1 MRVTIRERKCM
12 RRQETQAEAGRAAAA
27 EGGAAAWA
35 VAEEWGAALSEAVVD
50 GVSRRAADNEV
61 VVKGGGRNRM
71 VATLAW

>member
-12 RRQETQAEAGRAAAA
+12 RLQETQAEAGRAAAA
-27 EGGAAAWA
+27 AAWA
-35 VAEEWGAALSEAVVD
+35 VAEECGAALSEAVVD

-71 VATLAW
+71 VATPAW